1 MITSQVF
8 IKVLLSF
15 LLLGSVLLAG
25 RVGRKIILSKY
36 QNLSQQQR
44 IWVAVRNVALAF
56 SGLALLAIWGLGLE
70 KSSLPLAAVAGASLL
85 VSKDLI
91 ASVLG
96 GVVLFLARPFQ
107 VGDYLEVG
115 GIKGRVGD
123 IRLLTTVLDEC
134 GEADL
139 ITGRRVVLQ
148 NSSVLTGPLQVLSGN
163 RFALATLKVHLT
175 ENAPT
180 ARHERFLLDAANEVC
195 SPWLGQAD
203 QCLSGLEAEN
213 LSRLPSA
220 SPKVFIDLSRDKG
233 SQLVLGYPCLPDD
246 RLKTAQ
252 SILRT
257 YLNKVDA
264 AVSCEIL

>member
-8 IKVLLSF
+8 IKVLLSCI
-15 LLLGSVLLAG
+15 LLGLILLAG
-25 RVGRKIILSKY
+25 RIGRKIILSKY
-36 QNLSQQQR
+36 QDFGQQQR
-44 IWVAVRNVALAF
+44 VWVAVRNVALAF

-96 GVVLFLARPFQ
+96 GVVLFLARPYQ
-107 VGDYLEVG
+107 VGDYLEIG
-115 GIKGRVGD
+115 TLRGRVGD
-123 IRLLTTVLDEC
+123 IRLLTTILDEC
-134 GEADL
+134 GEANL

-148 NSSVLTGPLQVLSGN
+148 NSSVLTGPLQVLSGG
-163 RFALATLKVHLT
+163 RFALATLTVNLPDS
-175 ENAPT
+175 A
-180 ARHERFLLDAANEVC
+180 AAIRHERILLEAANEVC
-195 SPWLGQAD
+195 KPWLALAD

-220 SPKVFIDLSRDKG
+220 SPKVFIDLSKDKG
-233 SQLVLGYPCLPDD
+233 TLLVLGYPCLPDE

-252 SILRT
+252 KILRT
-257 YLNKVDA
+257 YLCKTA
-264 AVSCEIL
+264 ETVSGDIH